1 MKCII
6 CKHGETRAGY
16 THVMLERSGST
27 IIFKSVPA
35 QICENCGE
43 DYVAED
49 ITRRILTLAEES
61 HRLGVETEIRSYAEA
76 V

>member
-1 MKCII
+1 MKCVI
-6 CKHGETRAGY
+6 CKQGETRPGF
-16 THVMLERSGST
+16 THVMLERGEST

-43 DYVAED
+43 AYVSEEVTD
-49 ITRRILTLAEES
+49 RILSLAGAACQS
-61 HRLGVETEIRSYAEA
+61 GVQTEIRYFAEA